1 MLLQISMDPNIKFT
15 AAVIEIIIIFY
26 IMVYLI
32 FKIYKKF
39 KVDDNQKLW
48 HKHKTNPI
56 MLPFAG
62 LLGKSFIGNFTGFI
76 GTKVGVIFKP
86 FMKIF
91 YFIFGIFNRIF
102 KYFMKSINKI
112 RNLTKP
118 IRLFFK
124 RIAMMF
130 YRKLSR
136 FSIAITYMVHKMR
149 NALRRSVSGFNMMFH
164 TLHHIQFAFL
174 SIWNSPIIPMT
185 EKFLPIVDFVYKSFK
200 ELGFCFDGDTI
211 IKTINGNIK
220 IKDILPGTKLFYNN
234 EVISCQKFISNS
246 QMYNYCDIIVT
257 GSHLVMENNKWV
269 RIRDTKLAFPINY
282 TDKYIYCLSTTSGN
296 INIGNKIFK
305 DFSES
310 NNSRLNFQI
319 NNIILQKLNQ
329 TKIINNKQLCK
340 YIEHG
345 IGEDSIVGNK
355 YIKDIKIGDKI
366 DNSIVLA
373 KIKLDTKKIDVY
385 RYKNRYI
392 LSGNVK
398 INENDLWINVKDSFY
413 SEKIINYDKSYLYHL
428 ITSNEKININ
438 NDIEI
443 CDYLEVHDQKTNDNI
458 DNIVSQ
464 YYNSSI

>member
-32 FKIYKKF
+32 FRTYKKF

-76 GTKVGVIFKP
+76 GNKVGIIFKP

-185 EKFLPIVDFVYKSFK
+185 EKFLPIVDFVYKSFR
-200 ELGFCFDGDTI
+200 ELGFCFDGETLI
-211 IKTINGNIK
+211 QTMNGNMK
-220 IKDILPGTKLFYNN
+220 IKDIEPGTKLSHNN

-246 QMYNYCDIIVT
+246 DMYNYCNIIIS
-257 GSHLVMENNKWV
+257 GSHLVVENNKWI
-269 RIRDTKLAFPINY
+269 RISDSKLAVPIIH
-282 TDKYIYCLSTTSGN
+282 TDDYIYCLSTTKG
-296 INIGNKIFK
+296 IIKIGCKIFK

-310 NNSRLNFQI
+310 NNSRLNYKI
-319 NNIILQKLNQ
+319 NNIILEKLNK
-329 TKIINNKQLCK
+329 TKIINNRQLCK

-345 IGEDSIVGNK
+345 IGENSLVGDK
-355 YIKDIKIGDKI
+355 YIKDINIGDKI
-366 DNSIVLA
+366 GKSLVLA
-373 KIKLDTKKIDVY
+373 KIKLNAKKLDIY
-385 RYKNRYI
+385 LYKNKHI

-413 SEKIINYDKSYLYHL
+413 STIIKNYENSFVYHL
-428 ITSNEKININ
+428 ITSDEKIKVN

-443 CDYLEVHDQKTNDNI
+443 CDYLEVHDQQTNNNI

-464 YYNSSI
+464 YYNSAN